1 MKLLILLSILSLS
14 LLACNTPIGDVANTL
29 VAEPNGTPSEGEPI
43 MAAWEVRTDLEERQ
57 KDANAARWRAHDGTK
72 YRYYG
77 TVTSVT
83 PREEPSL
90 REIERG
96 GCFLGASTQGGACQ
110 SEWLTE
116 VTVRASQESL
126 SCLFKGDAPAGVVEM
141 DIGTSAAFEGEFN
154 LAWTEYAN
162 NFRLYDCR
170 VITSPFEPTPTP
182 VPTPTPTPTP
192 VPTPTPLPFSEF
204 EMKVDALTSSQE
216 FRTMLVN
223 DGWTVL
229 SQDTTF
235 REAAGPSGMIL
246 HIPDKGVAFNAL
258 LRLYEANPNDVSLV
272 ITCWESGGVA
282 GEWVRFDEN
291 GNQSETLEC
300 SPYR

>member
-1 MKLLILLSILSLS
+1 MKLLILLSILALS

-29 VAEPNGTPSEGEPI
+29 VTEPNGTPSEGEPI
-43 MAAWEVRTDLEERQ
+43 MAAQEVRADLEERKQ
-57 KDANAARWRAHDGTK
+57 DANAARWRAHDGTK

-116 VTVRASQESL
+116 VTVMASQESL

-141 DIGTSAAFEGEFN
+141 DIGTSAAFEGELN

-170 VITSPFEPTPTP
+170 VIASPFE
-182 VPTPTPTPTP
+182 
-192 VPTPTPLPFSEF
+192 PTPTPLPFSEF
-204 EMKVDALTSSQE
+204 EMKVDALTSNQD
-216 FRTMLVN
+216 FRTTLVY
-223 DGWTVL
+223 DVSGVL
-229 SQDTTF
+229 FQDAAF
-235 REAAGPSGMIL
+235 REAAGARAGARLTIPDIADL
-246 HIPDKGVAFNAL
+246 DIPDKDVAFNAL

-272 ITCWESGGVA
+272 VTCWESGGVA
-282 GEWVRFDEN
+282 VELFDEN

-300 SPYR
+300 FPYR

>member
-1 MKLLILLSILSLS
+1 MKLLILLSVLSLF

-170 VITSPFEPTPTP
+170 VIASPFEPTPTP
-182 VPTPTPTPTP
+182 APTPP
-192 VPTPTPLPFSEF
+192 PTPTPLPFSEF
-204 EMKVDALTSSQE
+204 EMKVDALTSNQD
-216 FRTMLVN
+216 FRTMLV
-223 DGWTVL
+223 DDVWAVL
-229 SQDTTF
+229 FQDAAF
-235 REAAGPSGMIL
+235 REAAGARAGASVVIL
-246 HIPDKGVAFNAL
+246 HIPDKDVAFNAL
-258 LRLYEANPNDVSLV
+258 LRLYETNPDEVSLV
-272 ITCWESGGVA
+272 VTCWESGGRVSVLQ
-282 GEWVRFDEN
+282 GFDEN
-291 GNQSETLEC
+291 ENLTEELACRT
-300 SPYR
+300 YR